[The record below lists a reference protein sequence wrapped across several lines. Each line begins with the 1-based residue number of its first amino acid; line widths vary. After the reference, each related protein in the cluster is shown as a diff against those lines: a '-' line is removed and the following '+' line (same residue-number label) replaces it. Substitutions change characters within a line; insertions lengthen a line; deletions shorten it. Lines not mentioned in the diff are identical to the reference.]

1 MASNNRTR
9 LIDRLAHEKPPREE
23 VVFLFMNKE
32 VWFLSEEDCFSDLVI
47 NRN

>member
-23 VVFLFMNKE
+23 VVFLFMNEKIR
-32 VWFLSEEDCFSDLVI
+32 FFTEEDCFSNLVI